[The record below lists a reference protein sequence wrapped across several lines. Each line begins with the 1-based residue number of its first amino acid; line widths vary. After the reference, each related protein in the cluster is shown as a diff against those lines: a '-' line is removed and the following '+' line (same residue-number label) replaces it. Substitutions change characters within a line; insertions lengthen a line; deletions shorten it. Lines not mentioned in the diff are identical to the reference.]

1 MAGGEDDFEKARDAF
16 RKAALATSIV
26 TMRMYAMQGL
36 MALERADA
44 LSAIVELPSRVPLRA
59 NHEN

>member
-1 MAGGEDDFEKARDAF
+1 MTGGEGDFEKARDAF
-16 RKAALATSIV
+16 RKAADATTIV

-44 LSAIVELPSRVPLRA
+44 LSAIVELPPRAARRA
-59 NHEN
+59 NHDN